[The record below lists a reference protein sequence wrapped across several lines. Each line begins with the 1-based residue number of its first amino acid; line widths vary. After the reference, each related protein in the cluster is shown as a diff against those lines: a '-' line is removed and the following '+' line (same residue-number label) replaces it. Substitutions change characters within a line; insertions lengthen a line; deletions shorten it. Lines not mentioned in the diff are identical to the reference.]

1 VLPCDEA
8 ALNRPRL
15 DAEARE
21 SGVSPRTAE
30 LGTSLMHALD
40 EHALVA
46 CADGAGRI
54 TFANSAFCR
63 ASQRTRHELLG
74 EHVRSID
81 AGLQPPELQRAI
93 WETISRG
100 ESWRGELRGRAKDG
114 SAYWVAAT
122 VAPLA
127 TGSPGERQYVL
138 IAADITQAKLR
149 SITERSRER
158 AELERGW
165 DAQYAHAA
173 SHDLQEP
180 IRAIVSCGQLLQTEY
195 AANIDETM
203 RQLIDHMVDGGQR
216 MQRLVLGLLAYSRL
230 GTQAPRLVPVSSRE
244 ALQQAAGQLKSKLQ
258 ETGASI
264 DVGELPSVLSDP
276 PELVQL
282 FYNLLSN
289 ALEYRAERSPVIQVS
304 AALDGDCWRFSVAD
318 NGIGIEER
326 SFARIFALFQRL
338 HTRARYDGT
347 GLGLS
352 MCKKIVERHGG
363 RIWVESESGRGATFH
378 FTLAAHGAAPSEK
391 PE

>member
-1 VLPCDEA
+1 VLPCDESA
-8 ALNRPRL
+8 PDTPRL
-15 DAEARE
+15 EAEARE

-30 LGTSLMHALD
+30 LDTSLMRALD
-40 EHALVA
+40 EHAVVA

-54 TFANSAFCR
+54 TFASSAFCR
-63 ASQRTRHELLG
+63 VSQRTLHDLMG
-74 EHVRSID
+74 KHVGSIE
-81 AGLQPPELQRAI
+81 AGAHPPELLRAI
-93 WETISRG
+93 WETISSG
-100 ESWRGELRGRAKDG
+100 ETWRGELRGRAKDG
-114 SAYWVAAT
+114 SAYWLAGT

-127 TGSPGERQYVL
+127 TGSPGDRRYVL
-138 IAADITQAKLR
+138 VAADITEAKLR
-149 SITERSRER
+149 SITELSRER

-165 DAQYAHAA
+165 DAQYSHAA

-180 IRAIVSCGQLLQTEY
+180 LRAIVSCGQLLQTEY
-195 AANIDETM
+195 AANVDETM

-230 GTQAPRLVPVSSRE
+230 GSHAPRLVPVSSRE

-264 DVGELPSVLSDP
+264 DLGDLPSVLSDP

-289 ALEYRAERSPVIQVS
+289 ALEYRAERRPVIQVR

-326 SFARIFALFQRL
+326 NFTRIFVLFQRL
-338 HTRARYDGT
+338 HARGRYDGT

-363 RIWVESESGRGATFH
+363 RIWVESASGRGATFH
-378 FTLAAHGAAPSEK
+378 FTLAAHGAAPGEK
-391 PE
+391 PA